1 MKPMGTEDI
10 EKTERLIESL
20 KTDIERKT
28 LLESRIRK
36 GLYGLL
42 TTLMVFFIINY
53 GNQRVMQETVEKQ
66 GEHIDILRK
75 NAITYETFIL
85 FNRTYELQLEETQ
98 ALLSGDVDKVLVI
111 QAKYRELR
119 SMIVE
124 KKPLITRGGG
134 TSRGEGAP

>member
-1 MKPMGTEDI
+1 MGTEDI
-10 EKTERLIESL
+10 EKAERLIENL
-20 KTDIERKT
+20 KLDIERNT

-66 GEHIDILRK
+66 GEHIEVLRK

-98 ALLSGDVDKVLVI
+98 ALLSGDVDGVLVI

-124 KKPLITRGGG
+124 KKPMISRGGG
-134 TSRGEGAP
+134 TTLGEGKP